1 MGHHHHHHAENLYF
15 QGHMLRLSAPGQLDD
30 DLCLLGDVQVP
41 VFLLR
46 LGEASWALVEGGIS
60 RDAELVWADLCRW
73 VADPSQVHYWLI
85 THKHYDHC
93 GLLPYLC
100 PRLPNVQV
108 LASERTCQAWKSES
122 AVRVVERLNRQLL
135 RAEQRLP
142 EACAWDALPVR
153 AVADGEWLEL
163 GPRHRLQVIEAH
175 GHSDDHVVFYDVRR
189 RRLFCGDAL
198 GEFDEAE
205 GVWRPLVFDDME
217 AYLESLERLQRLP
230 TLLQLIPGHGG
241 LLRGRL
247 AADGAESAYTEC
259 LRLCRRLLWR
269 QSMGESLDELSEEL
283 HRAWGGQSVDF
294 LPGELHLGSMRR
306 MLEILSRQALP
317 LDSGSETPGTSESA
331 TPESG
336 PGTMRNDG
344 GFLLWWDGLRSEMQ
358 PIHDSQGVFAVLEK
372 EVRRLG
378 FDYYAYGVRH
388 TIPFTRPKT
397 EVHGTYPKA
406 WLERYQMQNYGAVDP
421 AILNG
426 LRSSEMVVWSDSL
439 FDQSRML
446 WNEARDWGLCVG
458 ATLPIRAPNNL
469 LSVLSVA
476 RDQQNISSFEREEI
490 RLRLRCM
497 IELLTQKL
505 TDLEHP
511 MLMSNPVCLSHR
523 EREILQWT
531 ADGKSS
537 GEIAIIL
544 SISESTVN
552 FHHKNIQ
559 KKFDAPNKTLA
570 AAYAAALGLI

>member
-1 MGHHHHHHAENLYF
+1 
-15 QGHMLRLSAPGQLDD
+15 MLRLSAPGQLDD

-142 EACAWDALPVR
+142 EACARDALPVR

-283 HRAWGGQSVDF
+283 HRA
-294 LPGELHLGSMRR
+294 
-306 MLEILSRQALP
+306 
-317 LDSGSETPGTSESA
+317 
-331 TPESG
+331 
-336 PGTMRNDG
+336 
-344 GFLLWWDGLRSEMQ
+344 
-358 PIHDSQGVFAVLEK
+358 
-372 EVRRLG
+372 
-378 FDYYAYGVRH
+378 
-388 TIPFTRPKT
+388 
-397 EVHGTYPKA
+397 
-406 WLERYQMQNYGAVDP
+406 
-421 AILNG
+421 
-426 LRSSEMVVWSDSL
+426 
-439 FDQSRML
+439 
-446 WNEARDWGLCVG
+446 
-458 ATLPIRAPNNL
+458 
-469 LSVLSVA
+469 
-476 RDQQNISSFEREEI
+476 
-490 RLRLRCM
+490 
-497 IELLTQKL
+497 
-505 TDLEHP
+505 
-511 MLMSNPVCLSHR
+511 
-523 EREILQWT
+523 
-531 ADGKSS
+531 
-537 GEIAIIL
+537 
-544 SISESTVN
+544 
-552 FHHKNIQ
+552 
-559 KKFDAPNKTLA
+559 
-570 AAYAAALGLI
+570 

>member
-1 MGHHHHHHAENLYF
+1 
-15 QGHMLRLSAPGQLDD
+15 MLRLSAPGQLDD

-241 LLRGRL
+241 LLRGAAGRGWGRVGLYRVSAPVPAVALAPVHGRVPRRTERGAAPRL
-247 AADGAESAYTEC
+247 GWAE
-259 LRLCRRLLWR
+259 RRLPAR
-269 QSMGESLDELSEEL
+269 
-283 HRAWGGQSVDF
+283 RTA
-294 LPGELHLGSMRR
+294 PGEHAPDAGDS
-306 MLEILSRQALP
+306 LP
-317 LDSGSETPGTSESA
+317 PGAAS
-331 TPESG
+331 
-336 PGTMRNDG
+336 
-344 GFLLWWDGLRSEMQ
+344 GLRRD
-358 PIHDSQGVFAVLEK
+358 IHCGDRRRRQRSQLGEKGVIDDEHA
-372 EVRRLG
+372 
-378 FDYYAYGVRH
+378 
-388 TIPFTRPKT
+388 
-397 EVHGTYPKA
+397 
-406 WLERYQMQNYGAVDP
+406 
-421 AILNG
+421 
-426 LRSSEMVVWSDSL
+426 
-439 FDQSRML
+439 
-446 WNEARDWGLCVG
+446 
-458 ATLPIRAPNNL
+458 
-469 LSVLSVA
+469 VA
-476 RDQQNISSFEREEI
+476 R
-490 RLRLRCM
+490 
-497 IELLTQKL
+497 
-505 TDLEHP
+505 
-511 MLMSNPVCLSHR
+511 
-523 EREILQWT
+523 
-531 ADGKSS
+531 
-537 GEIAIIL
+537 
-544 SISESTVN
+544 
-552 FHHKNIQ
+552 
-559 KKFDAPNKTLA
+559 
-570 AAYAAALGLI
+570 

>member
-1 MGHHHHHHAENLYF
+1 
-15 QGHMLRLSAPGQLDD
+15 MLRLSAPGQLDD

-205 GVWRPLVFDDME
+205 GVAAAGVR
-217 AYLESLERLQRLP
+217 R
-230 TLLQLIPGHGG
+230 HGG
-241 LLRGRL
+241 LPGVPGTSAASADPAATDPGTRRPAAGAAGRGWGRVGLYRVSAPVPAVAL
-247 AADGAESAYTEC
+247 APVHG
-259 LRLCRRLLWR
+259 RI
-269 QSMGESLDELSEEL
+269 LDELSEEL

-317 LDSGSETPGTSESA
+317 LD
-331 TPESG
+331 
-336 PGTMRNDG
+336 
-344 GFLLWWDGLRSEMQ
+344 
-358 PIHDSQGVFAVLEK
+358 
-372 EVRRLG
+372 
-378 FDYYAYGVRH
+378 
-388 TIPFTRPKT
+388 
-397 EVHGTYPKA
+397 
-406 WLERYQMQNYGAVDP
+406 
-421 AILNG
+421 
-426 LRSSEMVVWSDSL
+426 
-439 FDQSRML
+439 
-446 WNEARDWGLCVG
+446 
-458 ATLPIRAPNNL
+458 
-469 LSVLSVA
+469 
-476 RDQQNISSFEREEI
+476 
-490 RLRLRCM
+490 
-497 IELLTQKL
+497 
-505 TDLEHP
+505 
-511 MLMSNPVCLSHR
+511 
-523 EREILQWT
+523 
-531 ADGKSS
+531 
-537 GEIAIIL
+537 
-544 SISESTVN
+544 
-552 FHHKNIQ
+552 
-559 KKFDAPNKTLA
+559 
-570 AAYAAALGLI
+570 

>member
-1 MGHHHHHHAENLYF
+1 
-15 QGHMLRLSAPGQLDD
+15 MLRLSAPGQLDD

-85 THKHYDHC
+85 THKHYAHC

-317 LDSGSETPGTSESA
+317 LD
-331 TPESG
+331 
-336 PGTMRNDG
+336 
-344 GFLLWWDGLRSEMQ
+344 
-358 PIHDSQGVFAVLEK
+358 
-372 EVRRLG
+372 
-378 FDYYAYGVRH
+378 
-388 TIPFTRPKT
+388 
-397 EVHGTYPKA
+397 
-406 WLERYQMQNYGAVDP
+406 
-421 AILNG
+421 
-426 LRSSEMVVWSDSL
+426 
-439 FDQSRML
+439 
-446 WNEARDWGLCVG
+446 
-458 ATLPIRAPNNL
+458 
-469 LSVLSVA
+469 
-476 RDQQNISSFEREEI
+476 
-490 RLRLRCM
+490 
-497 IELLTQKL
+497 
-505 TDLEHP
+505 
-511 MLMSNPVCLSHR
+511 
-523 EREILQWT
+523 
-531 ADGKSS
+531 
-537 GEIAIIL
+537 
-544 SISESTVN
+544 
-552 FHHKNIQ
+552 
-559 KKFDAPNKTLA
+559 
-570 AAYAAALGLI
+570 

>member
-1 MGHHHHHHAENLYF
+1 
-15 QGHMLRLSAPGQLDD
+15 MLRLSAPGQLDD

-205 GVWRPLVFDDME
+205 GVAAAGVR
-217 AYLESLERLQRLP
+217 R
-230 TLLQLIPGHGG
+230 HGG
-241 LLRGRL
+241 LPGVPGTSAASADSAATDPGTRRPAAGAAGRGWGRVGLYRVSAPVPAVALAPVHGRIPRRTERGAAPRL
-247 AADGAESAYTEC
+247 GWAE
-259 LRLCRRLLWR
+259 RRLPAR
-269 QSMGESLDELSEEL
+269 
-283 HRAWGGQSVDF
+283 RTA
-294 LPGELHLGSMRR
+294 PGSMRR

-317 LDSGSETPGTSESA
+317 LD
-331 TPESG
+331 
-336 PGTMRNDG
+336 
-344 GFLLWWDGLRSEMQ
+344 
-358 PIHDSQGVFAVLEK
+358 
-372 EVRRLG
+372 
-378 FDYYAYGVRH
+378 
-388 TIPFTRPKT
+388 
-397 EVHGTYPKA
+397 
-406 WLERYQMQNYGAVDP
+406 
-421 AILNG
+421 
-426 LRSSEMVVWSDSL
+426 
-439 FDQSRML
+439 
-446 WNEARDWGLCVG
+446 
-458 ATLPIRAPNNL
+458 
-469 LSVLSVA
+469 
-476 RDQQNISSFEREEI
+476 
-490 RLRLRCM
+490 
-497 IELLTQKL
+497 
-505 TDLEHP
+505 
-511 MLMSNPVCLSHR
+511 
-523 EREILQWT
+523 
-531 ADGKSS
+531 
-537 GEIAIIL
+537 
-544 SISESTVN
+544 
-552 FHHKNIQ
+552 
-559 KKFDAPNKTLA
+559 
-570 AAYAAALGLI
+570 

>member
-1 MGHHHHHHAENLYF
+1 M
-15 QGHMLRLSAPGQLDD
+15 PV
-30 DLCLLGDVQVP
+30 GDVQVP

-205 GVWRPLVFDDME
+205 GVAAAGVR
-217 AYLESLERLQRLP
+217 R
-230 TLLQLIPGHGG
+230 HGG
-241 LLRGRL
+241 LPGVPGTSAASADPAATDPGTRRPAAGRL

-317 LDSGSETPGTSESA
+317 LD
-331 TPESG
+331 
-336 PGTMRNDG
+336 
-344 GFLLWWDGLRSEMQ
+344 
-358 PIHDSQGVFAVLEK
+358 
-372 EVRRLG
+372 
-378 FDYYAYGVRH
+378 
-388 TIPFTRPKT
+388 
-397 EVHGTYPKA
+397 
-406 WLERYQMQNYGAVDP
+406 
-421 AILNG
+421 
-426 LRSSEMVVWSDSL
+426 
-439 FDQSRML
+439 
-446 WNEARDWGLCVG
+446 
-458 ATLPIRAPNNL
+458 
-469 LSVLSVA
+469 
-476 RDQQNISSFEREEI
+476 
-490 RLRLRCM
+490 
-497 IELLTQKL
+497 
-505 TDLEHP
+505 
-511 MLMSNPVCLSHR
+511 
-523 EREILQWT
+523 
-531 ADGKSS
+531 
-537 GEIAIIL
+537 
-544 SISESTVN
+544 
-552 FHHKNIQ
+552 
-559 KKFDAPNKTLA
+559 
-570 AAYAAALGLI
+570 